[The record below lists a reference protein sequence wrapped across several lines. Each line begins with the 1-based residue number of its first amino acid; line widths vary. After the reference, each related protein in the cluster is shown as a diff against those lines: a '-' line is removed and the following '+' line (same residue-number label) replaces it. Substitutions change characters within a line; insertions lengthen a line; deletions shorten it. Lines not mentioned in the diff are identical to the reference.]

1 MRTIKFRGKCC
12 HSDAWVFGDL
22 EVNRLDERTLIH
34 TYYDDKRY
42 HCQCDVRADTVG
54 QFTGL
59 YDKNGEEI
67 YEGDFVEFY
76 TEETYCINPD
86 CEPHLLGYGSCI
98 HKETSVVDFNDC
110 VFGVDG
116 KYGIVPLS
124 HCGFNEGE
132 IEEFKEREEREE
144 DYFDTNGYEIG
155 DSIIGI
161 KVIGNIHD
169 KPELQKGGEE

>member
-59 YDKNGEEI
+59 YDKNGKEI

-86 CEPHLLGYGSCI
+86 CEPHLLGYGYNRRC
-98 HKETSVVDFNDC
+98 KLDKGY
-110 VFGVDG
+110 VFTTCRVYKRDNYKCDG
-116 KYGIVPLS
+116 NGFEITDVPSAFSRVTHWMPLPQPPIVSNSEKIGKDL
-124 HCGFNEGE
+124 EGG
-132 IEEFKEREEREE
+132 
-144 DYFDTNGYEIG
+144 DNG
-155 DSIIGI
+155 
-161 KVIGNIHD
+161 
-169 KPELQKGGEE
+169 

>member
-67 YEGDFVEFY
+67 YEGDVVKFA
-76 TEETYCINPD
+76 NP
-86 CEPHLLGYGSCI
+86 
-98 HKETSVVDFNDC
+98 
-110 VFGVDG
+110 
-116 KYGIVPLS
+116 KYGDELFRIGYEDS
-124 HCGFNEGE
+124 HIGAFCLCEAG
-132 IEEFKEREEREE
+132 EE
-144 DYFDTNGYEIG
+144 DTSRFVAIFGRFDYEPFYCE
-155 DSIIGI
+155 
-161 KVIGNIHD
+161 VIGNIHD
-169 KPELQKGGEE
+169 NPELLEGGEK